1 MSCDNK
7 LITDEEKVV
16 SWLWISF
23 LWFNNLHWGSN
34 SNGQPFQ
41 TRIARISPCQ
51 QSLSF
56 ACSVLASSRNNTLHE
71 SSKMYVEHARHVAS
85 NRTQSGSPYTRVLS
99 TAGSVMTISLS
110 INTMLALGKKKR
122 QFEGRKQDWLV
133 QKFVLRRPQRF
144 NVIQAEPLF
153 LFLNQQGSA
162 QRVLEE

>member
-16 SWLWISF
+16 SWSWISF
-23 LWFNNLHWGSN
+23 LWFNSLHWGSN

-56 ACSVLASSRNNTLHE
+56 ACSVLASSRNNTLNE

-85 NRTQSGSPYTRVLS
+85 DRTQSLYPCSFYSGLGYDHQFINKQDARTR
-99 TAGSVMTISLS
+99 
-110 INTMLALGKKKR
+110 KKKR
-122 QFEGRKQDWLV
+122 QFEGRKQDWVV

-144 NVIQAEPLF
+144 NVIQA
-153 LFLNQQGSA
+153 
-162 QRVLEE
+162 

>member
-1 MSCDNK
+1 MKRKWSVDYDI
-7 LITDEEKVV
+7 LFYGY
-16 SWLWISF
+16 L
-23 LWFNNLHWGSN
+23 NNLHWGSN

-71 SSKMYVEHARHVAS
+71 SSKMFVKHARHVAS
-85 NRTQSGSPYTRVLS
+85 DRTQSLYPCSFYSGLGYDHRFINKEDARTR
-99 TAGSVMTISLS
+99 
-110 INTMLALGKKKR
+110 KKIK

-133 QKFVLRRPQRF
+133 QKFVQRRPQRF

-162 QRVLEE
+162 QRVLK

>member
-16 SWLWISF
+16 SWSWISF

-56 ACSVLASSRNNTLHE
+56 ACSVLASSRNNTLNE

-85 NRTQSGSPYTRVLS
+85 DRTQSLYPCSFYSGLGYDHQFINKQDARTR
-99 TAGSVMTISLS
+99 
-110 INTMLALGKKKR
+110 KKKR
-122 QFEGRKQDWLV
+122 QFEGRKQDWKV

-144 NVIQAEPLF
+144 NVIQA
-153 LFLNQQGSA
+153 
-162 QRVLEE
+162 

>member
-16 SWLWISF
+16 SWSWISF

-56 ACSVLASSRNNTLHE
+56 ACSVLASSRNNTLNE

-85 NRTQSGSPYTRVLS
+85 DRTQSLYPCSFYSGLGYDHQFINKQDARTR
-99 TAGSVMTISLS
+99 
-110 INTMLALGKKKR
+110 KKKR
-122 QFEGRKQDWLV
+122 QFEGRKQDWVV

-144 NVIQAEPLF
+144 NVIQA
-153 LFLNQQGSA
+153 
-162 QRVLEE
+162 

>member
-16 SWLWISF
+16 SWSWISF

-56 ACSVLASSRNNTLHE
+56 ACSVLASSRNNTLNE

-85 NRTQSGSPYTRVLS
+85 DRTQSLYPCSFYSGLGYDHQFINKQDACTR
-99 TAGSVMTISLS
+99 
-110 INTMLALGKKKR
+110 KKKR

-144 NVIQAEPLF
+144 NVIQAELLF
-153 LFLNQQGSA
+153 LFLNQQVSA
-162 QRVLEE
+162 QRVLE

>member
-23 LWFNNLHWGSN
+23 FYGSIIYTEDQIQMD
-34 SNGQPFQ
+34 SLSKWESLEYRPV
-41 TRIARISPCQ
+41 S
-51 QSLSF
+51 SLSF

-85 NRTQSGSPYTRVLS
+85 DRTQSLYPCSFYSGLGYDHQFINKQDARTRK
-99 TAGSVMTISLS
+99 
-110 INTMLALGKKKR
+110 KKKR

-133 QKFVLRRPQRF
+133 HKFVLRRPQRF

-162 QRVLEE
+162 QRVLE

>member
-16 SWLWISF
+16 SWSWISF

-56 ACSVLASSRNNTLHE
+56 ACSVLASSRNNTLNE
-71 SSKMYVEHARHVAS
+71 SSKMYVEHARHVDS
-85 NRTQSGSPYTRVLS
+85 DRTQSLYPCSFYSGLGYDHQFINKQDARTR
-99 TAGSVMTISLS
+99 
-110 INTMLALGKKKR
+110 KKKR
-122 QFEGRKQDWLV
+122 QFEGRKQDWVV

-144 NVIQAEPLF
+144 NVIQA
-153 LFLNQQGSA
+153 
-162 QRVLEE
+162 

>member
-16 SWLWISF
+16 SWSWISF

-56 ACSVLASSRNNTLHE
+56 ACSVLASSRNNTLNE
-71 SSKMYVEHARHVAS
+71 STKMYVEHARHVAS
-85 NRTQSGSPYTRVLS
+85 DRTQSLYPCSFYSGLGYDHQFINKQDARTR
-99 TAGSVMTISLS
+99 
-110 INTMLALGKKKR
+110 KKKR
-122 QFEGRKQDWLV
+122 QFEGRKQDWVV

-144 NVIQAEPLF
+144 NVIQA
-153 LFLNQQGSA
+153 
-162 QRVLEE
+162 

>member
-7 LITDEEKVV
+7 LIADEEKVV

-56 ACSVLASSRNNTLHE
+56 ACLVLASSRNNTLNE

-85 NRTQSGSPYTRVLS
+85 DRTQSLYPCSFYSGLGYDHQF
-99 TAGSVMTISLS
+99 
-110 INTMLALGKKKR
+110 INKQDARLALGKKKR
-122 QFEGRKQDWLV
+122 QFEGRKQDWVV

-144 NVIQAEPLF
+144 NVIQA
-153 LFLNQQGSA
+153 
-162 QRVLEE
+162 

>member
-16 SWLWISF
+16 SWSWISF

-56 ACSVLASSRNNTLHE
+56 ACSVLASSRNNTLNE

-85 NRTQSGSPYTRVLS
+85 DRTQSLYPCSFYSGLGYGHQFINKQDARTR
-99 TAGSVMTISLS
+99 
-110 INTMLALGKKKR
+110 KKKR

-144 NVIQAEPLF
+144 NVIQAERLF

-162 QRVLEE
+162 QRVLE

>member
-23 LWFNNLHWGSN
+23 LWFNNLHWESN
-34 SNGQPFQ
+34 SKGKPFQ

-56 ACSVLASSRNNTLHE
+56 ACSVLASSRNNTLNE
-71 SSKMYVEHARHVAS
+71 WSKMYVEHARLVAS
-85 NRTQSGSPYTRVLS
+85 DRTQSLYPCFFYSGLGYDHQFINKQDARTR
-99 TAGSVMTISLS
+99 
-110 INTMLALGKKKR
+110 KKKR
-122 QFEGRKQDWLV
+122 QFEGRKQDWVV

-144 NVIQAEPLF
+144 NVIQA
-153 LFLNQQGSA
+153 
-162 QRVLEE
+162 